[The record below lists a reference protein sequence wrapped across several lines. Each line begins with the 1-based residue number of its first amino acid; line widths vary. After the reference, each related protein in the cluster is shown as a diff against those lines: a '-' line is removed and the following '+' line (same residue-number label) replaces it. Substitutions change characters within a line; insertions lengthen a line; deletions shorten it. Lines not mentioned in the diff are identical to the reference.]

1 VATPATPATPA
12 ATAGDAA
19 RGRTAFARV
28 CGRCHEDGES
38 DGPAPNRNL
47 EEARMRTIV
56 RQGSGRMRAIPTS
69 RLSDGDLDAVIAYL
83 RTTHAVR

>member
-1 VATPATPATPA
+1 MTP
-12 ATAGDAA
+12 
-19 RGRTAFARV
+19 RSGRTVFTRV

-56 RQGSGRMRAIPTS
+56 RQGDGRMRAIPTS
-69 RLSDGDLDAVIAYL
+69 RLSDADLNAVIAYL
-83 RTTHAVR
+83 RTTQACAPPR